1 MTKPRYVELR
11 YTATA
16 TFDLKEHDIN
26 PNELEN
32 VWFKYGYAH
41 IELKSGEK
49 KSGLEYELDLHEVD
63 YKWHDDL
70 QVYDKNYN
78 ELEVD
83 WI

>member
-26 PNELEN
+26 PNEIEN

-49 KSGLEYELDLHEVD
+49 KSGLEYELFTKS
-63 YKWHDDL
+63 YF
-70 QVYDKNYN
+70 
-78 ELEVD
+78 
-83 WI
+83 IC

>member
-16 TFDLKEHDIN
+16 TFDLEEQDIN
-26 PNELEN
+26 PDKLKD
-32 VWFKYGYAH
+32 VWFKYGEAH
-41 IELKSGEK
+41 IEFKSGEK
-49 KSGLEYELDLHEVD
+49 KSDLPITMHEVD
-63 YKWHDDL
+63 YKWHDNL

>member
-1 MTKPRYVELR
+1 MSKPRYVELR

-16 TFDLKEHDIN
+16 TLDLEEHDIN
-26 PNELEN
+26 PDKLED
-32 VWFKYGYAH
+32 VWFKYGEAH

-49 KSGLEYELDLHEVD
+49 KSELSLDLHEVD

-70 QVYDKNYN
+70 QVYDENYN